1 MEKQPLVMERTYN
14 APVDKVWRAITDV
27 GQMRQW
33 YFNLDDFKPEVGF
46 TFEFSGQSDCGDYL
60 HFCEVTEVVDGRKIT
75 YSWSYKDYE
84 GMSYLSWELFPEGE
98 MTRLVLTHTGLET
111 FPPMKDFTRE
121 SFSGGWTYFVHDA
134 LKKFLEG

>member
-84 GMSYLSWELFPEGE
+84 GMSYVSWELFPEGE
-98 MTRLVLTHTGLET
+98 MTRLVLTHAGLET

-134 LKKFLEG
+134 LKKFLEE

>member
-14 APVDKVWRAITDV
+14 APVDKVWNAITDV
-27 GQMRQW
+27 GQMRKW
-33 YFNLDDFKPEVGF
+33 YFELEDFKPEVGF
-46 TFEFSGQSDCGDYL
+46 TFEFSGQSDCGDYV
-60 HFCEVTEVVDGRKIT
+60 HFCKVTEVVDGRKIT

-84 GMSYLSWELFPEGE
+84 GMSYVSWELFPEGE
-98 MTRLVLTHTGLET
+98 QTRLVLTHTGLET

-121 SFSGGWTYFVHDA
+121 SFTGGWTYFVHDA

>member
-33 YFNLDDFKPEVGF
+33 YFNLDNFKPEVGF

-84 GMSYLSWELFPEGE
+84 GMSYVSWELFPEGE
-98 MTRLVLTHTGLET
+98 MTRLVLTHAGLET

-134 LKKFLEG
+134 LKKFLEE